1 MSVPEDR
8 VLGAY
13 RLLERI
19 GKGGMGEVYRAQH
32 LRLGREAAVKI
43 LPVNLAGDAE
53 LLKRF
58 EREAASAASLEHP
71 NIVAIWEYGEQRGAP
86 YLVMPYIRSGTLK
99 DRLAQGPLPR
109 QDVLR
114 YMGQMADALDH
125 AHEKGIVHRD
135 V

>member
-19 GKGGMGEVYRAQH
+19 GRGGMGEVYRAQH

-58 EREAASAASLEHP
+58 ERTSSRSGSMANSAARP
-71 NIVAIWEYGEQRGAP
+71 TW
-86 YLVMPYIRSGTLK
+86 
-99 DRLAQGPLPR
+99 
-109 QDVLR
+109 
-114 YMGQMADALDH
+114 
-125 AHEKGIVHRD
+125 
-135 V
+135 